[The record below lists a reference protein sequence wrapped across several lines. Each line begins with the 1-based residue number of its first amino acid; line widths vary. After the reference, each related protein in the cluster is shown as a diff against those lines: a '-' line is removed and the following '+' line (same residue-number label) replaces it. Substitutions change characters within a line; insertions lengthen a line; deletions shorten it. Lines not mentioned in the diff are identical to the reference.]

1 MSALANNTHSEKN
14 NIERADTG
22 LDNNNT
28 RVDLDNTREEE
39 EEEEGEKKEGEAGG
53 EGGEG
58 EARKHLEA
66 ANKLYDSLATQYDP
80 MRVRFWEFQKREAA
94 SALLQAAA

>member
-1 MSALANNTHSEKN
+1 MKMSKA
-14 NIERADTG
+14 
-22 LDNNNT
+22 
-28 RVDLDNTREEE
+28 
-39 EEEEGEKKEGEAGG
+39 
-53 EGGEG
+53 EGGANKDE
-58 EARKHLEA
+58 HLDA